1 MSTYVT
7 TSYTLAAM
15 VVTFAVSSWRLRS
28 PELSMAITAVVG
40 ALVAGLGFPAHL
52 FVEGTF
58 TFLDLAFI
66 FITACVFMNAYSE
79 VGAMNAL
86 VRALVVRLHRRKW
99 LLLLV
104 LACLMLVP
112 GALTG
117 AGVVSVLVVGGLVAA
132 VLRLMGLAEDRVAA
146 FVFMLGI
153 LSAVAPPINVWA
165 MLMAAGANMPYVGFD
180 LVLLVP
186 VLIVTVIT
194 VVYLGWGA
202 APQSKDAILAA
213 LPPLHPGMT
222 WWRAAV
228 PLAILAVLSVASKYA
243 AFSIPTLGFP
253 LIFLVCALATL
264 AIDPVR
270 RPPARWLEVVNTT
283 IEQVFPLVATMVSVG
298 VLVNVLAATGVRGL
312 IAISFVALPILGI
325 YATSLL
331 VCPLA
336 QGSLGFGSAVILGT
350 PLIFVFNAVGANVTV
365 VAAAFSMLFALGDC
379 LPPSRIVGRTAIETV
394 GYKGSYGSFLRATAV
409 PWLAMGVVGV
419 GMLVLP
425 NRFASL
431 VAFISTTPG
440 YLLRVGIDVGASLLK
455 LK

>member
-15 VVTFAVSSWRLRS
+15 VVTFAVCSWRLRS
-28 PELSMAITAVVG
+28 PELSMVVTALVG

-86 VRALVVRLHRRKW
+86 VRALVTRLHRQKW
-99 LLLLV
+99 LLLIV
-104 LACLMLVP
+104 LAFLMLIP

-132 VLRLMGLAEDRVAA
+132 VLRLMGLAEQRVAA

-180 LVLLVP
+180 LVLLAP
-186 VLIVTVIT
+186 VLLVTVVT

-202 APQSKDAILAA
+202 VPGSKDAILAG
-213 LPPLHPGMT
+213 LPPLPPGMT
-222 WWRAAV
+222 WWRAAI
-228 PLAILAVLSVASKYA
+228 PLAIFVALALVAKYA
-243 AFSIPTLGFP
+243 AFTLPTLGFP
-253 LIFLVCALATL
+253 LIFVICALATV

-270 RPPARWLEVVNTT
+270 RPVSRWRVVVNDTV
-283 IEQVFPLVATMVSVG
+283 EQVFPLVATMVSVG
-298 VLVNVLAATGVRGL
+298 VLVNILAATGVRGL

-325 YATSLL
+325 YASSLV

-365 VAAAFSMLFALGDC
+365 VAAAFSLLFALGDC

-394 GYKGSYGSFLRATAV
+394 GYRGSYTSFLKATAV
-409 PWLAMGVVGV
+409 PWLVMGIVALS
-419 GMLVLP
+419 MLIWPRTLA
-425 NRFASL
+425 FL
-431 VAFISTTPG
+431 VR
-440 YLLRVGIDVGASLLK
+440 Y
-455 LK
+455 

>member
-15 VVTFAVSSWRLRS
+15 VVAFVLSSWRFKS
-28 PELSMAITAVVG
+28 PELSMVVTALVG

-99 LLLLV
+99 LLLMV
-104 LACLMLVP
+104 LALLMLIP

-132 VLRLMGLAEDRVAA
+132 VLRLMGLAEQRVAA

-186 VLIVTVIT
+186 VLVVTVVTVI
-194 VVYLGWGA
+194 YLGWGA
-202 APQSKDAILAA
+202 VPQSKEAILAG
-213 LPPLHPGMT
+213 LPPLSPKMT
-222 WWRAAV
+222 WWRAAI
-228 PLAILAVLSVASKYA
+228 PLVILLALALAAKYA
-243 AFSIPTLGFP
+243 AFTVPTLGFP
-253 LIFLVCALATL
+253 LIFVICALSTA

-270 RPPARWLEVVNTT
+270 RPFSRWLTVVNQTV
-283 IEQVFPLVATMVSVG
+283 EQVFPLVATMVSVG
-298 VLVNVLAATGVRGL
+298 VLVNILAATGVRGL
-312 IAISFVALPILGI
+312 IAISFVALPIIGI
-325 YATSLL
+325 YATSLV

-365 VAAAFSMLFALGDC
+365 VAAAFSFLFALGDC

-394 GYKGSYGSFLRATAV
+394 GYKGSYMSFLKATAV
-409 PWLAMGVVGV
+409 PWLAMGIVALA
-419 GMLVLP
+419 MLIFP
-425 NRFASL
+425 GR
-431 VAFISTTPG
+431 VAFLVR
-440 YLLRVGIDVGASLLK
+440 Y
-455 LK
+455 

>member
-1 MSTYVT
+1 MSTYAV
-7 TSYTLAAM
+7 TSYTLGAM
-15 VVTFAVSSWRLRS
+15 VLTFAVSSWRLRS
-28 PELSMAITAVVG
+28 PELSMVITALVG
-40 ALVAGLGFPAHL
+40 ALVAGLGVPAHL

-66 FITACVFMNAYSE
+66 FVTACVFMNAYSE

-86 VRALVVRLHRRKW
+86 VRALVVRLHRSKW
-99 LLLLV
+99 LLLMV
-104 LACLMLVP
+104 LAVLMLIP

-117 AGVVSVLVVGGLVAA
+117 AGVVSILVVGGLVAA
-132 VLRLMGLAEDRVAA
+132 VLRMMGLTEQRTAA

-186 VLIVTVIT
+186 VLLVTVFT

-202 APQSKDAILAA
+202 VPQSKTEILAG
-213 LPPLHPGMT
+213 LPPLPPGMS
-222 WWRAAV
+222 WWRATV
-228 PLAILAVLSVASKYA
+228 PLAVLVILSLA
-243 AFSIPTLGFP
+243 ARYLPFTTPTLGFP
-253 LIFLVCALATL
+253 LIFVLCAAATI

-270 RPPARWLEVVNTT
+270 RPASRWLTVLNETV
-283 IEQVFPLVATMVSVG
+283 EQVFPLVATMVSVG
-298 VLVNVLAATGVRGL
+298 VLVNILAATGVRGL

-325 YATSLL
+325 YLTALF
-331 VCPLA
+331 VCPMA

-365 VAAAFSMLFALGDC
+365 VAAAFSLLFALGDC

-394 GYKGSYGSFLRATAV
+394 GFHGSYGAFLKATAV
-409 PWLAMGVVGV
+409 PWMVMGAVGLAM
-419 GMLVLP
+419 LVFSSRLA
-425 NRFASL
+425 FL
-431 VAFISTTPG
+431 VK
-440 YLLRVGIDVGASLLK
+440 Y
-455 LK
+455 

>member
-1 MSTYVT
+1 VSTYVV

-15 VVTFAVSSWRLRS
+15 VATFVLCSWRLRS
-28 PELSMAITAVVG
+28 PELAMVVTAVVG
-40 ALVAGLGFPAHL
+40 AAVAGLGFPTRL
-52 FVEGTF
+52 LVEGTF

-104 LACLMLVP
+104 LALLMLIP

-132 VLRLMGLAEDRVAA
+132 VLRLMGLSEARSAA

-180 LVLLVP
+180 MVLLLP
-186 VLIVTVIT
+186 VLLLTVFT

-202 APQSKDAILAA
+202 VPQSGAAILAA
-213 LPPLHPGMT
+213 LPPLPEKMT
-222 WWRAAV
+222 WWRAAIPMV
-228 PLAILAVLSVASKYA
+228 VLVALSLASKYA
-243 AFSIPTLGFP
+243 AFRIPTLGFP
-253 LIFLVCALATL
+253 LIFLACALAT
-264 AIDPVR
+264 AGIDPVR
-270 RPPARWLEVVNTT
+270 RPLSRWLEVVNATV
-283 IEQVFPLVATMVSVG
+283 EQVFPLVATMVSVG
-298 VLVNVLAATGVRGL
+298 VLVNILAATGVRGL
-312 IAISFVALPILGI
+312 IAISFIALPIVGI

-365 VAAAFSMLFALGDC
+365 VASAFSVLFALGDC

-394 GYKGSYGSFLRATAV
+394 GYRGSYGSFLKATAV
-409 PWLAMGVVGV
+409 PWTAMGVVGLA
-419 GMLVLP
+419 MLIFP
-425 NRFASL
+425 NP
-431 VAFISTTPG
+431 VATAVKYLSTLG
-440 YLLRVGIDVGASLLK
+440 GSVR
-455 LK
+455 

>member
-1 MSTYVT
+1 MSTYTT

-15 VVTFAVSSWRLRS
+15 VVTFALSSWRFKS
-28 PELSMAITAVVG
+28 PELSMVVTALVG

-66 FITACVFMNAYSE
+66 FITACVFMNAYAE

-86 VRALVVRLHRRKW
+86 VRGLVTRLHRRKW
-99 LLLLV
+99 LLLTV
-104 LACLMLVP
+104 LALLMLVP

-132 VLRLMGLAEDRVAA
+132 VLRLMGLAEGKAAA

-186 VLIVTVIT
+186 VLAVTLAT
-194 VVYLGWGA
+194 VVTLGWGA
-202 APQSKDAILAA
+202 VPQPKEAILAG
-213 LPPLHPGMT
+213 LPPLPPGMT
-222 WWRAAV
+222 WWRAAI
-228 PLAILAVLSVASKYA
+228 PLLILLGLSLATKYA
-243 AFSIPTLGFP
+243 AFHVPTLGFP
-253 LIFLVCALATL
+253 LIFLICAAATVL
-264 AIDPVR
+264 LDPVR
-270 RPPARWLEVVNTT
+270 RPFSRWREVVNDTV
-283 IEQVFPLVATMVSVG
+283 EQVFPLVATMVSVG
-298 VLVNVLAATGVRGL
+298 VLVNILAATGVRGL
-312 IAISFVALPILGI
+312 IAISFVALPIVGI
-325 YATSLL
+325 WATSLF

-365 VAAAFSMLFALGDC
+365 VAAAFSLLFALGDC

-394 GYKGSYGSFLRATAV
+394 GYTGSYLSFLRATAI
-409 PWLAMGVVGV
+409 PWIIMG
-419 GMLVLP
+419 
-425 NRFASL
+425 L
-431 VAFISTTPG
+431 VALSMIIFPAR
-440 YLLRVGIDVGASLLK
+440 YAFLVK
-455 LK
+455 Y